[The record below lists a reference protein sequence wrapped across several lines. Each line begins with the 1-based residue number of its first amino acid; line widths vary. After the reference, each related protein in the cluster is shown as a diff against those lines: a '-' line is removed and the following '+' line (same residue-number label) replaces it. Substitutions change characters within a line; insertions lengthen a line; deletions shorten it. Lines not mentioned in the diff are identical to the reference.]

1 MTDPKKEADSPQQ
14 GGRKSGPSASILR
27 FAGIGTQL
35 GVAIALG
42 VFGGLRLDERMA
54 WNQPLGTAIGGLL
67 GLGAGLYLVV
77 RALK

>member
-1 MTDPKKEADSPQQ
+1 M
-14 GGRKSGPSASILR
+14 
-27 FAGIGTQL
+27 GTQL

-42 VFGGLRLDERMA
+42 VFGGLKLDERMA

>member
-1 MTDPKKEADSPQQ
+1 MTDSNPQADGRPAKRSGVSP
-14 GGRKSGPSASILR
+14 SIMK

-42 VFGGLRLDERMA
+42 VFGGLELDERMA
-54 WNQPLGTAIGGLL
+54 WDQPIGTAIGGLV
-67 GLGAGLYLVV
+67 GLAAGLYLIV